1 MSWCTV
7 LHCLIPPSLPLFLTL
22 YHLVPDTMALV
33 TCPYHPGQQ
42 TARLQTDMIMTDV
55 TSPGLWPPCL
65 TSSSS
70 LFFRS
75 SHSHGGG
82 SGYSQGYDMTH
93 DRQRQVEVPAL
104 EKENISRHKQVR
116 VLALLSVCLLAATK
130 RRFSLAC
137 QHVSQ
142 TRPFQDNCL
151 LQSIS

>member
-1 MSWCTV
+1 MSMSWCTV

-42 TARLQTDMIMTDV
+42 TAKCLQTDMIMTDV

-82 SGYSQGYDMTH
+82 GFGYSQGSDMTH
-93 DRQRQVEVPAL
+93 RQTEIGGGSCFGEGEYQQTQTGSCFGPT
-104 EKENISRHKQVR
+104 K
-116 VLALLSVCLLAATK
+116 CLL
-130 RRFSLAC
+130 
-137 QHVSQ
+137 VSCYETQ
-142 TRPFQDNCL
+142 V
-151 LQSIS
+151 